1 MATAKLL
8 KSKETKSRED
18 LAAFLE
24 ALAVRVRDGQ
34 LAFQQGAGELVVRL
48 PETLR
53 VDLELSDSVK
63 PARRK
68 RELEIEIWWEID
80 GQGEP
85 NETGPSASGVVLV

>member
-1 MATAKLL
+1 MATATLL

-34 LAFQQGAGELVVRL
+34 LAFQQGAGELVIRL
-48 PETLR
+48 PGTLR

-63 PARRK
+63 PSRRK

-85 NETGPSASGVVLV
+85 AETQPPAAGVVLV